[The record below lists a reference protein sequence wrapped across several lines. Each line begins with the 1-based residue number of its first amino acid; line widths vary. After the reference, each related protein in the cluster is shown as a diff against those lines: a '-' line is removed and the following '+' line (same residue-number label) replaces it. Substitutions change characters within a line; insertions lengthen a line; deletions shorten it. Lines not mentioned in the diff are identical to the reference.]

1 MIKSKFLSLLLLLS
15 FFTILIT
22 PSKVIAENSWILI
35 HKGRETQS
43 DVYYN
48 KETIRN
54 ISNNITEVFIKVVFS
69 SEKYSIQQTRIDCMK
84 NKTATGV
91 VNLYV
96 GSINTQRFNYSNSGW
111 IWLDPQNE
119 VDNKLF
125 KVLCERRK

>member
-1 MIKSKFLSLLLLLS
+1 
-15 FFTILIT
+15 
-22 PSKVIAENSWILI
+22 
-35 HKGRETQS
+35 
-43 DVYYN
+43 
-48 KETIRN
+48 
-54 ISNNITEVFIKVVFS
+54 
-69 SEKYSIQQTRIDCMK
+69 MK